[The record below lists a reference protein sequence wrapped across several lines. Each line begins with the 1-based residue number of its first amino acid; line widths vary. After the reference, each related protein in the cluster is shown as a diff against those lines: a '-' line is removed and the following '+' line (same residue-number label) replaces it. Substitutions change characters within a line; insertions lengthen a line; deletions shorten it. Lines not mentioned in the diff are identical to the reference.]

1 MHRMQVQTVPRAVAW
16 SRHGARAVV
25 EDEAVAEAMGMN
37 REREREREM
46 DEMEARGEGEKVQGG
61 MESTD
66 ARWMHHT
73 VVLL

>member
-1 MHRMQVQTVPRAVAW
+1 
-16 SRHGARAVV
+16 VV